1 MDGDTAAPVLA
12 REAKPFASVAAY
24 TNALDAHG
32 TGMKRTF
39 SIFISSVQGELAAE
53 RRAVK
58 DFVTNDPLLRRFF
71 PDVFLFEDQ
80 PARDR
85 RADET
90 YLGEVGRRDIYLG
103 LFGRTYGQK
112 GDDGLSPTHRE
123 FAHATANKRERLI
136 YIVGKD
142 EGRDPGMTALIAK
155 ANAQVIRRR
164 AADIPGLLREV
175 YASLVDFI
183 DEHGLLRLAPF
194 DSAACHGA
202 ALGDVSEANVKA
214 FLAAADARGRL
225 SYRGAASPKSVLT
238 HFHLLADAKPT
249 NAAILLFGRDPT
261 RLLNKTQ
268 LHCLQFHGT
277 AKKKPIAS
285 QQVFEGTLFETVD
298 RALNFVLSTLA
309 APVGLATTG
318 AAATVEPEIPVPVI
332 REALVNAVAHRDYE
346 SDGFVQVLVFA
357 DRVEVWNP
365 GKLPAGLSEAD
376 LLEPHGPIPRNPLIA
391 EPLFRAGYAEKAG
404 TGTTD
409 MVELCRAAGL
419 PAPDFAQHGPHFV
432 VTLWRDWLTAETLA
446 RLELNERQIKAVAQV
461 KARGRITNTELQALA
476 ATTRKTAARDLE
488 ALVAKGL
495 FRLVGAKR
503 GSHYVLERKK

>member
-1 MDGDTAAPVLA
+1 
-12 REAKPFASVAAY
+12 
-24 TNALDAHG
+24 
-32 TGMKRTF
+32 MKGTF

-58 DFVTNDPLLRRFF
+58 NFVTSDPLLRRFF

-90 YLGEVGRRDIYLG
+90 YLAEVGRRDIYLG

-112 GDDGLSPTHRE
+112 GDDGRSATHRE
-123 FAHATANKRERLI
+123 FAHATSTKRERLI
-136 YIVGKD
+136 YILGKD
-142 EGRDPGMTALIAK
+142 EERDAAMTALITE
-155 ANAQVIRRR
+155 ANAQVVRRR
-164 AADIPGLLREV
+164 ASDIPGLLREV
-175 YASLVDFI
+175 YSSLVDLI

-194 DSAACHGA
+194 DSAACPGA
-202 ALGDVSEANVKA
+202 TLADVSDDNVKA

-225 SYRGAASPKSVLT
+225 SYRGAPSPKRVLT
-238 HFHLLADAKPT
+238 HFHLLADAGPT
-249 NAAILLFGRDPT
+249 NAAILLFGRDPA
-261 RLLNKTQ
+261 RLLNNTQ

-277 AKKKPIAS
+277 EKRKPIAS

-298 RALNFVLSTLA
+298 RALTFVLSTLA
-309 APVGLATTG
+309 MPVGLVTTG
-318 AAATVEPEIPVPVI
+318 AAAAVNPEIPVPVV

-346 SDGFVQVLVFA
+346 SDGYVQVLVFS
-357 DRVEVWNP
+357 DRVEFWNP
-365 GKLPAGLSEAD
+365 GKLPAGLSAKD

-432 VTLWRDWLTAETLA
+432 VTLWRDWLTADTLA
-446 RLELNERQIKAVAQV
+446 SLGLNERQIKAVAQV
-461 KARGRITNTELQALA
+461 KIRGRITNAELQTLA
-476 ATTRKTAARDLE
+476 SATRKTAARDLE

-495 FRLVGAKR
+495 FRMVGAKR